1 MEKIEIGFQAGEG
14 RDINGG
20 VNYANSGK
28 TEHLFRTTGTLI
40 PFETEQNY

>member
-20 VNYANSGK
+20 VNYMINIENDLYA
-28 TEHLFRTTGTLI
+28 EIAVPDAEI
-40 PFETEQNY
+40 PR